1 MLKTMSLFN
10 NQQLK
15 FLILVCLVSNLS
27 AAPNKPPECDGLPLA
42 AEFTSGVA
50 WSMCLDLDEEEGL
63 SVHQL
68 KHRSLGLERR
78 VLGKAS
84 LSQLEIVFDDNTQPP
99 NFVVTR
105 DGLGG
110 DKLLKLH
117 PKDCVG
123 GKLYPETGGQR
134 NLICART
141 QDDGLLYRY
150 GYQAQ
155 RQGAFFEVFSISQA
169 TALQTYTQRWRFY
182 ETGVIEPAI
191 GFSGKIPRFAPA
203 HLGFGRA
210 ITDADEWAL
219 GFSAYLGWRLDFDL
233 GKEANNDVAE
243 EINSHPS
250 PSRRHK
256 SLSTAIL
263 SYETARNLN
272 PELKTSW
279 RIKDGDER
287 NGFGQAISYEL
298 VPSQYYQTNS
308 EVRGRPWLKHDV
320 YFTRYRECEQ
330 HASDNP
336 ANTGCARNV
345 LQASQDQEAL
355 EKTDL
360 VLWYKQNYH
369 YLPRS
374 EDSDYLSTDW
384 VSFQLMPR
392 DWTAGNPL

>member
-1 MLKTMSLFN
+1 MLKAMNLFN
-10 NQQLK
+10 KQRLTC
-15 FLILVCLVSNLS
+15 LILVSWVSHLS
-27 AAPNKPPECDGLPLA
+27 AAPNKPPECEGTSLQT
-42 AEFTSGVA
+42 EFISGVA
-50 WSMCLDLDEEEGL
+50 WSMCLNLDEKEGL
-63 SVHQL
+63 SIQQL

-99 NFVVTR
+99 SFVVTR
-105 DGLGG
+105 EGLGG
-110 DKLLKLH
+110 NKLLKLN
-117 PKDCVG
+117 PKDCVD
-123 GKLYPETGGQR
+123 GKLYPANGRTV
-134 NLICART
+134 ICART
-141 QDDGLLYRY
+141 QDEGLLYRY
-150 GYQAQ
+150 SYQAQ

-169 TALQTYTQRWRFY
+169 SAFQTYTQRWRFY
-182 ETGVIEPAI
+182 ESGVIEPAM

-203 HLGFGRA
+203 YLGFGRA
-210 ITDADEWAL
+210 IAAADEWAL

-233 GKEANNDVAE
+233 GKDANNDVAE
-243 EINSHPS
+243 EINSRPS
-250 PSRRHK
+250 ASRRHK
-256 SLSTAIL
+256 SLSTDIL
-263 SYETARNLN
+263 SNETARSLN

-298 VPSQYYQTNS
+298 VPSQYYQSNS
-308 EVRGRPWLKHDV
+308 DVRGRPWLKHDV
-320 YFTRYRECEQ
+320 YFTRYRACEQ

-336 ANTGCARNV
+336 PNADCVKNV
-345 LQASQDQEAL
+345 LQASQDQEPL

-374 EDSDYLSTDW
+374 DDSDYLSTDW
-384 VSFQLMPR
+384 ISFQLIPR